1 MEKVEEMIKVAI
13 TFLQDRG
20 YRNFFV
26 TGSVALIK
34 LGIQLNREPHD
45 IDIILQGDS
54 SGEEDRILF
63 KINEIFINVFLQK
76 EFRFK
81 STRIIGGV
89 KYVDDLDYIVA
100 EKRKMNRDK
109 DLNDIEIINK
119 FLAEKKDY
127 DERRNE
133 R

>member
-1 MEKVEEMIKVAI
+1 MEKIEEMIKVAI

-20 YRNFFV
+20 YHNFVV

-34 LGIQLNREPHD
+34 LGVPLNREPHD

-54 SGEEDRILF
+54 QGEKDRILF

-81 STRIIGGV
+81 STHTIGGV

-100 EKRKMNRDK
+100 EKTKMNREK
-109 DLNDIEIINK
+109 DLSDIGIINN
-119 FLAEKKDY
+119 FLAEKKL
-127 DERRNE
+127 
-133 R
+133 